1 MKHLA
6 VLTSGGDAPGMNAA
20 IRAVVRAAVHNGIK
34 ISAVH
39 RGYQGLVDAADGKSD
54 QPTVEEFG
62 PRSVAN
68 IIQHGGTILRTARCL
83 EFYEPEGRARAASAL
98 KARGIE
104 GLIVIGG
111 DGSFRGASL
120 LHEEHG
126 FQCVGVPATIDNDI
140 GGTDETIGFNTAINI
155 ALEAVDRLRDTAASH
170 DRLFLVEVMGR
181 NAGHIALHVG
191 LAGGAEAICVPEPA
205 HALTAGA
212 VYEMVQKAHRRGK
225 CSSIILVAEGAFG
238 GGGAMALQRELQRRT
253 VEYEVRTSILAHIQ
267 RGGSPTTADRVLA
280 SLLGRVAVDK
290 ILAGETGV
298 MVGRSRGETVTVP
311 LQRVFGEKRKLNSE
325 LLRTARVLA
334 V

>member
-20 IRAVVRAAVHNGIK
+20 IRAVVRTAVHHRVK
-34 ISAVH
+34 ISAIH
-39 RGYQGLVDAADGKSD
+39 RGYQGLLDAARGQSD
-54 QPTVEEFG
+54 SPTVEEFG
-62 PRSVAN
+62 ARSVAN

-83 EFYEPEGRARAASAL
+83 EFYEPEGRARAAQVL

-111 DGSFRGASL
+111 DGSFSGASL
-120 LHEEHG
+120 LHHEHG
-126 FQCVGVPATIDNDI
+126 IRCVGVPATIDNDI
-140 GGTDETIGFNTAINI
+140 NGTDDTIGFNTAINI

-170 DRLFLVEVMGR
+170 DRLFLIEVMGR

-205 HALTAGA
+205 HALDAEA
-212 VYEMVQKAHRRGK
+212 VYELVQAAHRRGK
-225 CSSIILVAEGAFG
+225 SSSIIVVAEGAFG
-238 GGGAMALQRELQRRT
+238 GGGAMALQKELEQRQLG
-253 VEYEVRTSILAHIQ
+253 YQVRTSILAHIQ

-280 SLLGRVAVDK
+280 SVLGRVAVERL
-290 ILAGETGV
+290 LAGESGV
-298 MVGRSRGETVTVP
+298 MVGKEDGETVTVP
-311 LQRVFGEKRKLNSE
+311 LQRVFDGKRELAVE
-325 LLRTARVLA
+325 LLDTARVLA